1 MRRSSLRFITP
12 NERRCI
18 LIHPPQSPTDV
29 QLRSMDSATLRTIHQ
44 WPLFAFLRSKHNMY
58 KKSFA
63 TCSWYKPFQLSFVPR
78 HLGILHDK
86 APSRHHD
93 ERGFSAYRSL
103 NVFVKPNDQRQ
114 TCLYLGMARKRRRCQ
129 QKLLCFAR
137 LCRLDQPRT
146 NLLYSL
152 GFAAW
157 IVQELYCFLPFFL
170 SHIWGDYPCG

>member
-1 MRRSSLRFITP
+1 MNFCGVWIAQHYAANINGYCSHFCAASIICIRSLLRHALGINLSSYLLFQD
-12 NERRCI
+12 I
-18 LIHPPQSPTDV
+18 L
-29 QLRSMDSATLRTIHQ
+29 
-44 WPLFAFLRSKHNMY
+44 AF
-58 KKSFA
+58 FA
-63 TCSWYKPFQLSFVPR
+63 TKPR
-78 HLGILHDK
+78 HVITT
-86 APSRHHD
+86 R
-93 ERGFSAYRSL
+93 RGFSAYRSL

-137 LCRLDQPRT
+137 LCRLAQPRT

>member
-1 MRRSSLRFITP
+1 MKKFLSRKPSESAIQMRRSSLRFITP

-114 TCLYLGMARKRRRCQ
+114 TCLCLGLARKRRRSQ
-129 QKLLCFAR
+129 QNYFV
-137 LCRLDQPRT
+137 
-146 NLLYSL
+146 YSL
-152 GFAAW
+152 GSAA
-157 IVQELYCFLPFFL
+157 
-170 SHIWGDYPCG
+170 